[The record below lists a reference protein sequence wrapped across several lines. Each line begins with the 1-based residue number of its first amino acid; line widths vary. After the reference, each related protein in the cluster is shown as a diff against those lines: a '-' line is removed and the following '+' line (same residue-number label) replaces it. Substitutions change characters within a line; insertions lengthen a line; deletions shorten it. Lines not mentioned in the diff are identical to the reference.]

1 MKKLVTRL
9 QAVNYFFDCD
19 IIDILDILDILDHS
33 KTERSQLMSTI
44 HNIDRDSVVIVNDT
58 YPELELSCHYFITE
72 NDKVSFSIAS
82 LNELDLR
89 STGRKVKFSLSI
101 YMDEIFG
108 TDDFAFEDG
117 KAYLRSFK
125 PSDKYEFSLSDL
137 DTMDHE
143 LAEIYEFIDSHLAT
157 ANSSSTYTLT
167 ANIL

>member
-1 MKKLVTRL
+1 
-9 QAVNYFFDCD
+9 
-19 IIDILDILDILDHS
+19 
-33 KTERSQLMSTI
+33 MSTI
-44 HNIDRDSVVIVNDT
+44 RNIDRDSVVIVNDT
-58 YPELELSCHYFITE
+58 YPELDLSCHYFVTE

-82 LNELDLR
+82 FNELDLR

-167 ANIL
+167 ANVL

>member
-1 MKKLVTRL
+1 
-9 QAVNYFFDCD
+9 
-19 IIDILDILDILDHS
+19 
-33 KTERSQLMSTI
+33 MSTI
-44 HNIDRDSVVIVNDT
+44 HDIDLSSATIVNDT
-58 YPELELSCHYFITE
+58 YPELELSCGYFITE
-72 NDKVSFSIAS
+72 NDKVSFSIDS

-108 TDDFAFEDG
+108 TDDFAFEDS

-143 LAEIYEFIDSHLAT
+143 LAEIYEWIDSYLAS

-167 ANIL
+167 ANLKQN

>member
-1 MKKLVTRL
+1 
-9 QAVNYFFDCD
+9 
-19 IIDILDILDILDHS
+19 
-33 KTERSQLMSTI
+33 MSTI
-44 HNIDRDSVVIVNDT
+44 YDIDLSSAVITNDT
-58 YPELELSCHYFITE
+58 YPEIELSCGYFIIE
-72 NDKVSFSIAS
+72 NDKVSFSIDS

-101 YMDEIFG
+101 YIDEIFG
-108 TDDFAFEDG
+108 TDDFAFEDS

-143 LAEIYEFIDSHLAT
+143 LAEIYEWIDSYLAS

-167 ANIL
+167 ANLKQN

>member
-1 MKKLVTRL
+1 
-9 QAVNYFFDCD
+9 
-19 IIDILDILDILDHS
+19 
-33 KTERSQLMSTI
+33 MSTI
-44 HNIDRDSVVIVNDT
+44 HDIDLSSAVIVNDT
-58 YPELELSCHYFITE
+58 YPELELSCGYFILDGE
-72 NDKVSFSIAS
+72 DKVSFSIDS

-108 TDDFAFEDG
+108 TDDFAFEDS

-125 PSDKYEFSLSDL
+125 PSDKYEFECFDL

-167 ANIL
+167 ANLKQN

>member
-1 MKKLVTRL
+1 
-9 QAVNYFFDCD
+9 
-19 IIDILDILDILDHS
+19 
-33 KTERSQLMSTI
+33 MSTI
-44 HNIDRDSVVIVNDT
+44 HDIDLSSATIVNDT
-58 YPELELSCHYFITE
+58 YPELELSCGYFITE
-72 NDKVSFSIAS
+72 NDKVSFSISS

-89 STGRKVKFSLSI
+89 STGRKVRFSLSI

-125 PSDKYEFSLSDL
+125 PSDKYEFECFDL

-157 ANSSSTYTLT
+157 ANSSSTYTLA
-167 ANIL
+167 ANLKQN

>member
-1 MKKLVTRL
+1 MP
-9 QAVNYFFDCD
+9 
-19 IIDILDILDILDHS
+19 
-33 KTERSQLMSTI
+33 TI

-58 YPELELSCHYFITE
+58 YPELDLSCHYFVTE

-82 LNELDLR
+82 FNELDLR

-167 ANIL
+167 ANLLQT

>member
-1 MKKLVTRL
+1 
-9 QAVNYFFDCD
+9 
-19 IIDILDILDILDHS
+19 
-33 KTERSQLMSTI
+33 MSTI
-44 HNIDRDSVVIVNDT
+44 YDIDLSSAVITNDK
-58 YPELELSCHYFITE
+58 YPEIELSCGYFITE
-72 NDKVSFSIAS
+72 NDKVSFSIDS

-101 YMDEIFG
+101 YIDEIFG
-108 TDDFAFEDG
+108 TDDFAFEDS

-143 LAEIYEFIDSHLAT
+143 LAEIYEWIDSYLAS

-167 ANIL
+167 ANLKQN

>member
-1 MKKLVTRL
+1 
-9 QAVNYFFDCD
+9 
-19 IIDILDILDILDHS
+19 
-33 KTERSQLMSTI
+33 MSTI
-44 HNIDRDSVVIVNDT
+44 HDIDLSSAVITNDT
-58 YPELELSCHYFITE
+58 YPEIELSCGYFIIE
-72 NDKVSFSIAS
+72 NDKVSFSIDS

-101 YMDEIFG
+101 YIDEIFG
-108 TDDFAFEDG
+108 TDDFAFEDS

-143 LAEIYEFIDSHLAT
+143 LAEIYEWIDSYLAS

-167 ANIL
+167 ANLKQN

>member
-1 MKKLVTRL
+1 MP
-9 QAVNYFFDCD
+9 
-19 IIDILDILDILDHS
+19 
-33 KTERSQLMSTI
+33 TI
-44 HNIDRDSVVIVNDT
+44 HDIDLSSAVITNDT
-58 YPELELSCHYFITE
+58 YPELELSCGYFITE
-72 NDKVSFSIAS
+72 NDKVSFSIDS

-143 LAEIYEFIDSHLAT
+143 LAEIYEWIDSYLAT
-157 ANSSSTYTLT
+157 ASSSSTYTLA
-167 ANIL
+167 ANLKQN